1 MSETVNL
8 SDSDVLANHSNNDR
22 HQFWQ
27 EAVSLQQS
35 SGLNIGQFCRRE
47 GLSEAS
53 FYFWRKRLS
62 NLSDGK
68 PPVSIQESKK
78 PSFVEVNLPKSS
90 FEPLILEIAGLGTL
104 KLSNGF
110 DSSVLKQ
117 VLKVIKELDKC

>member
-1 MSETVNL
+1 MSETVKL
-8 SDSDVLANHSNNDR
+8 SASGGLAGGSNNDR

-62 NLSDGK
+62 NSSEGK
-68 PPVSIQESKK
+68 SPVVIQEPKS
-78 PSFVEVNLPKSS
+78 PSFVEVNLPKLS
-90 FEPLILEIAGLGTL
+90 PDYLNLEIAGLGTL
-104 KLSNGF
+104 KMSSGF

-117 VLKVIKELDKC
+117 VLKVIKELNKC